1 MFSTRGDPFTV
12 EYPWRILHFAV
23 GHAALLASCRGW
35 KEKDVEGER
44 ERSVLCLRL
53 CYVTAAE
60 NGGEGEEESHTS
72 LFE

>member
-1 MFSTRGDPFTV
+1 MSSTRGDSFTV

-44 ERSVLCLRL
+44 ERSVLCLLRL

-60 NGGEGEEESHTS
+60 NGAEGGGEPYQ
-72 LFE
+72 LV